1 MKAGNK
7 IKLRKTDTVATF
19 SLQTTSK
26 VLSISTSISRY
37 IELLQAPFHV
47 AFQEFFDTR
56 TEDNVSSRP
65 RRYVKLPT
73 MEQ

>member
-1 MKAGNK
+1 MTAGNK

-26 VLSISTSISRY
+26 VLSISTSRY